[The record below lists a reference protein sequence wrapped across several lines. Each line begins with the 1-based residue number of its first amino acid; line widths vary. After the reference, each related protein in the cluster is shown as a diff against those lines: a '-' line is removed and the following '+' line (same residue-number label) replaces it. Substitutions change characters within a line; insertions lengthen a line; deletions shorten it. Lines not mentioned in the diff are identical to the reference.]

1 MQKGDYMNAIISAI
15 IGIAGLFMGY
25 MIPEISNKIIEYKK
39 GKDYVTKN
47 NEKLYVNILLCIV
60 NGTVWFYSFYNVN
73 NIFHSLL
80 IAIQLTLGLI
90 VAYIDVKIR
99 IIPNE
104 LVLSMIVL
112 GIIFQSIYFGFKGLL
127 GAIISMIV
135 MMIIFTAVAGFVGFG
150 KVGAGDVKLAG
161 AMGLSMGY
169 PLIIT
174 AIGIMAV
181 ALLGFI
187 LTGMALKK
195 IFLSTMLPF
204 APFMIIGYIAALV
217 SLII

>member
-1 MQKGDYMNAIISAI
+1 MQKGDYMDAIISAI
-15 IGIAGLFMGY
+15 IRIAGLFMGY

-39 GKDYVTKN
+39 GKDNVITSK
-47 NEKLYVNILLCIV
+47 EKLYVNILLCIV
-60 NGTVWFYSFYNVN
+60 NGIVWFYSFYNVN
-73 NIFHSLL
+73 NIFYALL
-80 IAIQLTLGLI
+80 IAIQITLGLI

-112 GIIFQSIYFGFKGLL
+112 GIIFQIIYFGFKGLL

-135 MMIIFTAVAGFVGFG
+135 MMIVFTAVAGFVGFG

-161 AMGLSMGY
+161 AMGLSLGY

>member
-1 MQKGDYMNAIISAI
+1 MNAIISAI